1 MEKPINFFVLDDL
14 VVTFEVNIQKILLS
28 AEYRH

>member
-1 MEKPINFFVLDDL
+1 MEKPINSFVLDDL